1 MRLIKCLALSWTR
14 RWMPWSHSPRRC
26 FNYAAHQGKG
36 RVKMVGDEFN
46 VRPVAIGMQVDSP
59 LRRKIDRA
67 LIAPRDD
74 GTYQQLY
81 NKWLG
86 GS

>member
-1 MRLIKCLALSWTR
+1 MFSALLDKKVDAVVALAPTLLY
-14 RWMPWSHSPRRC
+14 
-26 FNYAAHQGKG
+26 YAAHEGKG

-67 LIAPRDD
+67 LIALRDD

-81 NKWLG
+81 NKWFG
-86 GS
+86 GP